1 MRRKSKKEM
10 KSKEADN
17 RTDTDAENEFKKA
30 VKGKSPVKSVEV
42 MKTKKRKKY
51 DDAPSDCGGSSR
63 SKKKSVRKV
72 SDTSCVDK
80 KEKIMSGN
88 DYVFKSRPS
97 SIYSLMSSLNEEQQ
111 KAVKDIG
118 FGGDKFVVTPDD
130 ICDVFLLPRNEGSHV
145 EKGRNDPF
153 IKSFL
158 TDWNK
163 KYSEKRLM
171 IVSGVRSLLGD
182 PCLDDGGDDFK
193 RLFVIYVMSV
203 FFAPTMNRTTHL
215 NLIKSVIEVHRISSF
230 DWCSYVLD
238 KLCRAIVYFRKNLDT
253 KHVIGCVLVLP
264 LLYLHHL
271 KWRGFIE
278 PSTLPL
284 IRHWNASKFN
294 KRFLEE
300 TKAGGYGQ
308 GEFVNGVYPVSCN
321 EGRAAGSSEGVHM
334 DGKGSGPSVR
344 YGTDAAGR
352 YIRYFLPPNEKTDE
366 KIHRVSQDGFEESFF
381 LLKRDLNVITHAH
394 MERLQDF
401 VKCYKQRDPYQSSSS
416 CVGGPLSDSDD
427 YFSSDKFCCLVDE
440 VVASFKAMQEH
451 CKSSYPTF
459 GVHAPHSPVG
469 DVNDV
474 VLEALIDD
482 VCKNLSE
489 NATAVENEEVAN
501 KVEAATVGFEGAR
514 TDDDAGCVSDD
525 GKKEFLQDDGD
536 DVTFVDEV
544 FKSVGPN
551 GTQNLDI
558 DPIDPWFV
566 ANDEWEVDE
575 KVGFRGSFFLSFSVI
590 QSLQDSSYIY
600 INVIDV
606 WALLLDQMEK
616 HNAVIADRDQLK
628 VYFTGQCS
636 LFLGDLLRLCHK
648 SECGKSDKEEMVN
661 LVEAKRKG
669 LRGSWSFSLQLMG
682 SFNGAKTAELILV
695 HFLDNLKRSSS
706 SDSLFWKLASL
717 LHAELA
723 DFLEEIGHPQGSEL
737 RSFALVNV
745 DLEWQKTSSN
755 FDCGV
760 FVMNL
765 MQNFEGKL
773 YECNNLMKSCG
784 RRKLRA
790 LYCVRILLSG
800 TNHMRFQVHQS
811 VLDFMNKKKK

>member
-1 MRRKSKKEM
+1 MTRKSKKEM
-10 KSKEADN
+10 KSKEIDN

-30 VKGKSPVKSVEV
+30 VKGKSPVRSVEV

-51 DDAPSDCGGSSR
+51 DDAPLDCGGSSR

-88 DYVFKSRPS
+88 DYVFKSRPF

-118 FGGDKFVVTPDD
+118 FGGLLLFQDFAFVSWSNVHWFVENFNPETRLMCFDNRDKFVVTPDD
-130 ICDVFLLPRNEGSHV
+130 ICDVFLLPRNEGSDV

-171 IVSGVRSLLGD
+171 TVSGVRSLLGD
-182 PCLDDGGDDFK
+182 PCLADGGDDFK
-193 RLFVIYVMSV
+193 HLFVIYVMSV

-253 KHVIGCVLVLP
+253 KHVIGCILVLP
-264 LLYLHHL
+264 ILYLHRL

-294 KRFLEE
+294 KRLLEE

-321 EGRAAGSSEGVHM
+321 EGRAAGSSDGVHM

-344 YGTDAAGR
+344 YGTDAAG
-352 YIRYFLPPNEKTDE
+352 
-366 KIHRVSQDGFEESFF
+366 
-381 LLKRDLNVITHAH
+381 
-394 MERLQDF
+394 
-401 VKCYKQRDPYQSSSS
+401 
-416 CVGGPLSDSDD
+416 SDD

-459 GVHAPHSPVG
+459 GVHAPHSHVG

-501 KVEAATVGFEGAR
+501 QVEAATVGFEGAR
-514 TDDDAGCVSDD
+514 TDDAAGCVSDD

-536 DVTFVDEV
+536 DVTFVDKV

-575 KVGFRGSFFLSFSVI
+575 KVGFRSAFLKKNERYLKELSAKEKHVVDYVFHNHRGGIDSIVFSCRGRFFLSFSVI
-590 QSLQDSSYIY
+590 QSLQDSSYIH

-616 HNAVIADRDQLK
+616 HNVVIADRDQLK

-636 LFLGDLLRLCHK
+636 LFLGDLLRLCHEL
-648 SECGKSDKEEMVN
+648 ECGKSDKEEMVN

-682 SFNGAKTAELILV
+682 SFNGAKTAELMYFPVHSSDHFFVVVIDFRQRLV
-695 HFLDNLKRSSS
+695 HFLDNLKRSSG

-755 FDCGV
+755 FDCG
-760 FVMNL
+760 
-765 MQNFEGKL
+765 
-773 YECNNLMKSCG
+773 SCG

-790 LYCVRILLSG
+790 LYCAQILLSG
-800 TNHMRFQVHQS
+800 TNDMRFQVHQS